1 MKKLFLIVPL
11 VLLLCLIFA
20 CQQAEQAA
28 EEVAGEVADEVMEE
42 QAAMDLPQVRQE
54 IEAANVKF
62 GEAARAGDA
71 AALAMLYTE
80 DARILPPNSEMIQGR
95 EGIQAFWGGGFQMG
109 IKDIVLTTVDVFGM
123 GDMVCEIGKA
133 AVTIQPEGA
142 DAMEDMAKYLVVWKK
157 GEDGMWRLHVDIWNS
172 SLPAK

>member
-1 MKKLFLIVPL
+1 MKKLLTVIPL
-11 VLLLCLIFA
+11 VFLLCVTFG
-20 CQQAEQAA
+20 CQQAEEAVEEAVA
-28 EEVAGEVADEVMEE
+28 E
-42 QAAMDLPQVRQE
+42 QPAMDLAQVRQE

-71 AALAMLYTE
+71 AALAMLYTA

-95 EGIQAFWGGGFQMG
+95 EGIEAFWGGGFQMG
-109 IKDIVLTTVDVFGM
+109 ITDIVLTTVDIMGI

-133 AVTIQPEGA
+133 VITIQPEGA
-142 DAMEDMAKYLVVWKK
+142 DAVEDMAKYLVVWKK

-172 SLPAK
+172 SLPAT